1 MAGTNTDAMLRDM
14 AADRRNKFW
23 GKYRGTVIDVSS
35 GADLGK
41 LTVSVPDV
49 YGGTTNMVA
58 WPCVPFA
65 GPKHG
70 FVVVP
75 EVGDGVWVEFE
86 GGDPSHPIWVGCWWA
101 GGDMPAPSDTNV
113 RTWITSG
120 GLQIVLDDGQ
130 SQLSL
135 VHPQGAK
142 IVLSS
147 TDITLSI
154 GATSLKLD
162 ATGFTASGVMQ
173 VGS

>member
-1 MAGTNTDAMLRDM
+1 MGSTHADEVLREI
-14 AADRRNKFW
+14 AAERRNKFW
-23 GKYRGTVIDVSS
+23 GKYRGTVVDVLS
-35 GADLGK
+35 GDDLGK

-49 YGGTTNMVA
+49 YSDLNTMVA
-58 WPCVPFA
+58 WPCVPYA

-101 GGDMPAPSDTNV
+101 SGDMPSPSDTNV

-120 GLQIVLDDGQ
+120 GLQVVLDDGQ
-130 SQLSL
+130 SQISL
-135 VHPQGAK
+135 VHPQGAQ
-142 IVLSS
+142 IVLSG

-154 GATSLKLD
+154 GSTSLKLD
-162 ATGFTASGVMQ
+162 ASGFTANGVMQ